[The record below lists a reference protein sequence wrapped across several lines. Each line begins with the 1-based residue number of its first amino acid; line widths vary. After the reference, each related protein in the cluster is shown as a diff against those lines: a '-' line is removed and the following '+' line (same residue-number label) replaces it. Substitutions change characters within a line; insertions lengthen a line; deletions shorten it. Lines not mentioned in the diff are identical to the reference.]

1 MDNSFFDALSLL
13 GSENNVDIAQ
23 LVEKVKSA
31 MLKAAR
37 KAYPECEDNIT
48 VEIDPATKKF
58 EMYVRQTVVDDEP
71 IDANEVNIDVA
82 RTVDP
87 NAYVGGTIDRRLD
100 IAKFGRAAAQSA
112 KQSIK
117 GDLREINRERIL
129 GEFESLENDCI
140 TCEVSRVET
149 NGTATLLYHKEPEFL
164 HNHF

>member
-58 EMYVRQTVVDDEP
+58 WFRW
-71 IDANEVNIDVA
+71 
-82 RTVDP
+82 
-87 NAYVGGTIDRRLD
+87 LC
-100 IAKFGRAAAQSA
+100 IAQWFSYIF
-112 KQSIK
+112 S
-117 GDLREINRERIL
+117 
-129 GEFESLENDCI
+129 
-140 TCEVSRVET
+140 
-149 NGTATLLYHKEPEFL
+149 
-164 HNHF
+164 

>member
-71 IDANEVNIDVA
+71 IDANEVKLDVSIRVHD
-82 RTVDP
+82 RTHNWEFADRFNRTFRLGPQSRTTVRVP
-87 NAYVGGTIDRRLD
+87 LLEIERAPLGRRLD
-100 IAKFGRAAAQSA
+100 LQHVANFQLFTSGVNAGRE
-112 KQSIK
+112 
-117 GDLREINRERIL
+117 LY
-129 GEFESLENDCI
+129 
-140 TCEVSRVET
+140 VSRIWLE
-149 NGTATLLYHKEPEFL
+149 
-164 HNHF
+164 